1 MALKFDMSRNQ
12 FADAMYQQM
21 AMDQQKALGQN
32 IGDSLGLLAKTWS
45 DDYSKQ
51 GKAYNRYVKRKEEQG
66 KPALTRRQWVAEHW
80 KGHPDY
86 KAFKD
91 RAIPSALKNI
101 YHGKDQEKGL
111 SGLFGNIKGMSGE
124 ERAMSA
130 LGLLGLGVAPVPT
143 IGAGIGLFADKKLSE
158 AYGKDY
164 IEKGKEDIR
173 QRVQAARHSLG
184 EKVQETKEGI
194 LSAPKSILQRVMDKR
209 DERKAKRWEKKMAK
223 ADAKLPSL
231 ETDNYI
237 PPYIRLEDGTL
248 TPLGDSTAIPADDF
262 TQYQGPGGGG
272 VSPTLGMKMVAD
284 KSSSP
289 ASHTKP
295 KLKLPPQMR
304 GMKELRDTR
313 EFLKAQEMY
322 KDLSPLEQRY
332 LPKPGQSIKAKP
344 RPAYQRYLPMPGS
357 RSSILS
363 NPNLLGAYRST
374 PTPGYQGYGQ
384 YLHPKTNLNPFL
396 DNNPIIEPS
405 IEDSTMFQLGDY

>member
-66 KPALTRRQWVAEHW
+66 ELAMTRSEWASSELW

-91 RAIPSALKNI
+91 RAIPSALKNLNLKDM
-101 YHGKDQEKGL
+101 YYGKDQEKGL
-111 SGLFGNIKGMSGE
+111 SGLVGNIKGMSGE

-223 ADAKLPSL
+223 ADANLPSVG
-231 ETDNYI
+231 TDSNVPAYQT
-237 PPYIRLEDGTL
+237 LEDGTL
-248 TPLGDSTAIPADDF
+248 TPSSTQDSI
-262 TQYQGPGGGG
+262 
-272 VSPTLGMKMVAD
+272 VSAKQKNDALRR
-284 KSSSP
+284 
-289 ASHTKP
+289 
-295 KLKLPPQMR
+295 KLNLPPMPSISNQMR

-363 NPNLLGAYRST
+363 NPNLLGGYRST
-374 PTPGYQGYGQ
+374 PAPGYQGYGQ
-384 YLHPKTNLNPFL
+384 YLQPRTDL
-396 DNNPIIEPS
+396 NPIIEPS
-405 IEDSTMFQLGDY
+405 VEDSIMFQLGDY